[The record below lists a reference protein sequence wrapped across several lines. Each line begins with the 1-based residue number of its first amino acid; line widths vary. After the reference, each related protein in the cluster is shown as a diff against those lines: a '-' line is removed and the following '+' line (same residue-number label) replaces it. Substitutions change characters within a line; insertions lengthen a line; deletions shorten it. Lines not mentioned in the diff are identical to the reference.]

1 MEAPCTGTRGSYLSL
16 LINLGTL
23 SLFQRWGGQLQG
35 G

>member
-1 MEAPCTGTRGSYLSL
+1 MEGPCTGIRGLYLSP

>member
-1 MEAPCTGTRGSYLSL
+1 MEASCTGTWGLYLSP